1 MLNIDFSHLSG
12 FKNITPKIPQVTSA
26 IRTFPFAGNFES
38 HHTMPIWK
46 RPATPDAI
54 EARLANSLPGAF
66 GIRILEVGAD
76 FIRAEMPVD
85 RRHVQPYGILHG
97 GASVVL
103 AETLGSIATTLTLPE
118 GQHAV
123 GLEVNAN
130 HVSAVPEGE
139 TVTAL
144 CRPLHL
150 GRRTQVWQTEI
161 HRPNGKLA
169 CVSRLTTAVLDR
181 KAD

>member
-1 MLNIDFSHLSG
+1 LQNDVVKKAEMID
-12 FKNITPKIPQVTSA
+12 
-26 IRTFPFAGNFES
+26 
-38 HHTMPIWK
+38 MPIWQ
-46 RPATPDAI
+46 RPATPEAI
-54 EARLANSLPGAF
+54 EARLADSLPGAF
-66 GIRILEVGAD
+66 GIRILEVGKD
-76 FIRAEMPVD
+76 FLRAEMPVD

-118 GQHAV
+118 GQYAV

-130 HVSAVPEGE
+130 HVSAVPAGE
-139 TVTAL
+139 TVTAI

-150 GRRTQVWQTEI
+150 GRRTQVWHTEI

-169 CVSRLTTAVLDR
+169 CVSRLTTAILDR
-181 KAD
+181 ETKL

>member
-1 MLNIDFSHLSG
+1 MS
-12 FKNITPKIPQVTSA
+12 
-26 IRTFPFAGNFES
+26 
-38 HHTMPIWK
+38 IWK
-46 RPATPDAI
+46 RPATAQAI
-54 EARLANSLPGAF
+54 EARLADSLPGAF
-66 GIRILEVGAD
+66 GIRILEVGPD
-76 FIRAEMPVD
+76 FLRAEMPVD

-103 AETLGSIATTLTLPE
+103 AETLGSIATVLTLPE

-130 HVSAVPEGE
+130 HLSAVPAGE
-139 TVTAL
+139 TVSAL

-161 HRPNGKLA
+161 HRRDGKLA
-169 CVSRLTTAVLDR
+169 CVSRLTTMVLDG
-181 KAD
+181 KTD

>member
-1 MLNIDFSHLSG
+1 
-12 FKNITPKIPQVTSA
+12 
-26 IRTFPFAGNFES
+26 
-38 HHTMPIWK
+38 MPEFHSSQAKSEKLVIWK
-46 RPATPDAI
+46 RPATPEII

-118 GQHAV
+118 GQQAV

>member
-1 MLNIDFSHLSG
+1 
-12 FKNITPKIPQVTSA
+12 
-26 IRTFPFAGNFES
+26 
-38 HHTMPIWK
+38 MPIWR
-46 RPATPDAI
+46 RPATPDI
-54 EARLANSLPGAF
+54 IQSRLADSLPGAF
-66 GIRILEVGAD
+66 GIRILEIGPD
-76 FIRAEMPVD
+76 FLRAEMPVD

-103 AETLGSIATTLTLPE
+103 AETLGSIATILTLPE

-130 HVSAVPEGE
+130 HLSAVPEGE

-150 GRRTQVWQTEI
+150 GRRTQVWQTDIE
-161 HRPNGKLA
+161 RPNGKLA
-169 CVSRLTTAVLDR
+169 CVSRLTTMVLDA
-181 KAD
+181 KPDEQKIPG

>member
-1 MLNIDFSHLSG
+1 MLNFDLMAKHEK
-12 FKNITPKIPQVTSA
+12 FKGCSA
-26 IRTFPFAGNFES
+26 AGRSAGPIRPSLAG
-38 HHTMPIWK
+38 
-46 RPATPDAI
+46 
-54 EARLANSLPGAF
+54 ARLREAQPL
-66 GIRILEVGAD
+66 IRSC
-76 FIRAEMPVD
+76 
-85 RRHVQPYGILHG
+85 QN
-97 GASVVL
+97 
-103 AETLGSIATTLTLPE
+103 
-118 GQHAV
+118 AV

-181 KAD
+181 KAE

>member
-1 MLNIDFSHLSG
+1 MS
-12 FKNITPKIPQVTSA
+12 
-26 IRTFPFAGNFES
+26 
-38 HHTMPIWK
+38 IWT
-46 RPATPDAI
+46 RPAKSEAI
-54 EARLANSLPGAF
+54 QARLAGSLPGAF
-66 GIRILEVGAD
+66 GIRILEVGPD
-76 FIRAEMPVD
+76 FLRAEMPVD

-130 HVSAVPEGE
+130 HLSAVPEGE

-144 CRPLHL
+144 CRALHL

-161 HRPNGKLA
+161 QRPNGKLA
-169 CVSRLTTAVLDR
+169 CVSRLTTMVLDP
-181 KAD
+181 KADERPQPG

>member
-1 MLNIDFSHLSG
+1 MQEFLSG
-12 FKNITPKIPQVTSA
+12 PAKAEQIT
-26 IRTFPFAGNFES
+26 
-38 HHTMPIWK
+38 IWL
-46 RPATPDAI
+46 RPATPSTI
-54 EARLANSLPGAF
+54 EARLENSLPGTF

-118 GQHAV
+118 GQQAV

-130 HVSAVPEGE
+130 HVSAVPVGE